1 MTIQEMLSILLSFP
15 TNVFF
20 VPFVIF
26 LLVMLVD
33 LVFNI
38 VESVAPDV
46 DLFDAENI
54 PGAGLILPPILSKVP
69 LMVALCVSFF
79 VGTIVSFYLAQALSV
94 VSDAGW
100 MMVVEV
106 VSMPLTAYLALF
118 IAAWMLKP
126 LAPLFDKKKS
136 FARVDFI
143 GLKGRVHSSLVNQN
157 RGEVVVQ
164 HNGSEFLL
172 DVRVIEPE
180 MSMEYGDEVIIVSQN
195 KTTKHYIV
203 AKNS

>member
-1 MTIQEMLSILLSFP
+1 MTIQEMISILLSFP

-26 LLVMLVD
+26 LVIMLVD

-38 VESVAPDV
+38 VESVAPEV

-79 VGTIVSFYLAQALSV
+79 VGTIVSFYLVQALNA
-94 VSDAGW
+94 VSEAGW

-106 VSMPLTAYLALF
+106 VSIPFTAYLALF
-118 IAAWMLKP
+118 IAAWLLKP

-136 FARVDFI
+136 FAKVDFI

>member
-15 TNVFF
+15 TNVFS

-26 LLVMLVD
+26 LLIMLVD

-79 VGTIVSFYLAQALSV
+79 VGTIVSFYLAQALSA

-100 MMVVEV
+100 IMVIEV
-106 VSMPLTAYLALF
+106 VSIPLTAYLALF
-118 IAAWMLKP
+118 IAAWLLKP

-136 FARVDFI
+136 FAKVDFI

-157 RGEVVVQ
+157 RGEVVVH

-180 MSMEYGDEVIIVSQN
+180 ISMEYGDEVIIVSQN

>member
-1 MTIQEMLSILLSFP
+1 MTIQEMISILLSFP

-26 LLVMLVD
+26 LVVMLVD

-79 VGTIVSFYLAQALSV
+79 VGTIVSFYLAQALNAFSEASWV
-94 VSDAGW
+94 
-100 MMVVEV
+100 MVLEV
-106 VSMPLTAYLALF
+106 VSIPLTAYLALF

-136 FARVDFI
+136 FAKVDFI

>member
-1 MTIQEMLSILLSFP
+1 MTIQEMISILLSFP

-26 LLVMLVD
+26 LVIMLVD

-79 VGTIVSFYLAQALSV
+79 VGTIVSFYLVQALNA
-94 VSDAGW
+94 VSEASW

-106 VSMPLTAYLALF
+106 VSIPFTAYLALF
-118 IAAWMLKP
+118 IAAWLLKP
-126 LAPLFDKKKS
+126 LAPLFDKKRS
-136 FARVDFI
+136 FAKVDFI

-180 MSMEYGDEVIIVSQN
+180 ISMEYGDEVIIVSQD
-195 KTTKHYIV
+195 KTTNHYIV